1 VSAPAL
7 APAAPAR
14 LYGRYVLGV
23 LLLVYT
29 FNFLDRVVLGM
40 LVAPIKAELRLNDAE
55 LGLLGGTAFALFY
68 TALGIPVGRLAD
80 RLSRVRIMT
89 VALALWSAATALCG
103 LTHGFLTLF
112 LGRLLVGV
120 GEAGGVAPAYSL
132 LADYFPPHSRARA
145 IAVYSIGIPL
155 GSSLG
160 YFFGGYLAHGIGWRA
175 TFMALGIAGLALV
188 PLLAATVREPVRGS
202 GDPARAPVSFPPPW
216 REVIAKLAAKPSFW
230 LLALGAGC
238 ASLMGYGLLFWLPS
252 FFIRSH
258 GMALPEVARWLGS
271 QLLIGGSA
279 GLLFGSYLADRFGPQ
294 KPAAYAVVPAV
305 AFLAMLP
312 FYVLGTSLPVG
323 ALAYL
328 CFLIPCALQLMW
340 LGPLIAV
347 TQQLVPPAMRA
358 LASAIF
364 LFINNLLGLGLG
376 SWLLGLAS
384 DRLAVRFG
392 SASLQ
397 YAILGGCGFYLLAA
411 ALLLLAAPRLARD
424 LEAA

>member
-1 VSAPAL
+1 MSAPSL
-7 APAAPAR
+7 APATVG

-23 LLLVYT
+23 LVLVYT

-40 LVAPIKAELRLNDAE
+40 LVAPIKEGLHLNDTE

-103 LTHGFLTLF
+103 LAHGFRALF

-132 LADYFPPHSRARA
+132 LADYFPPRSLARA

-160 YFFGGYLAHGIGWRA
+160 YFFGGSLAHGIGWRA
-175 TFMALGIAGLALV
+175 AFMALGFAGLALV
-188 PLLAATVREPVRGS
+188 PLLVGSVREPVRGRC
-202 GDPARAPVSFPPPW
+202 DAAAAAPSPPPPW
-216 REVIAKLAAKPSFW
+216 REVIRKLAAKPSFW

-258 GMALPEVARWLGS
+258 GLTLPEVARWLGS

-279 GLLFGSYLADRFGPQ
+279 GCCS
-294 KPAAYAVVPAV
+294 AASLRTASDPTSPPHMPWCRRSPSS
-305 AFLAMLP
+305 AF
-312 FYVLGTSLPVG
+312 
-323 ALAYL
+323 
-328 CFLIPCALQLMW
+328 C
-340 LGPLIAV
+340 
-347 TQQLVPPAMRA
+347 PAMC
-358 LASAIF
+358 S
-364 LFINNLLGLGLG
+364 
-376 SWLLGLAS
+376 
-384 DRLAVRFG
+384 
-392 SASLQ
+392 
-397 YAILGGCGFYLLAA
+397 
-411 ALLLLAAPRLARD
+411 APRCRWARW
-424 LEAA
+424 LTCASSFPAPCNSRGSGRSSP